1 MNRHS
6 KNFSSLDLFRGVAGY
21 GVAICHFYYYLH
33 DLSNFQFFSI
43 FFVEFFFILSG
54 FVLYPQLQKVY
65 NNGKNIKIFYFRRW
79 LRTIPPYILALVCF
93 SVLFAKFDSDTFK
106 YLFFLQKITENF
118 VMFDYF
124 SVAWSLSVEEFFY
137 LLFPIFLVVLNK
149 RKFIHI
155 LLLFISLIYI
165 LKITFLFLDVSE
177 EFYRIGT
184 FLRLD
189 AIGFGVLTR
198 IYFEKIKYNFLNLL
212 SAILITI
219 SMYYFMSNIKN
230 LANTEL
236 FIFILLIQLF
246 SINAIILFINFD
258 KFIVNSLL
266 INLFSLLSK
275 QTYSIYLFHFA
286 ILHFISSSDFLLNS
300 KFVLI
305 YYLIFLFIFSSI
317 SYYVFEKVIVENRP
331 KYKFN

>member
-1 MNRHS
+1 MSSHS
-6 KNFSSLDLFRGVAGY
+6 KNIASLDLFRGIAGY
-21 GVAICHFYYYLH
+21 GVAICHFYYYLY

-43 FFVEFFFILSG
+43 FFVEFFFVLSG

-65 NNGKNIKIFYFRRW
+65 NNNKNIKIFFYRRW

-93 SVLFAKFDSDTFK
+93 SVLFTKFDSDTFK

-118 VMFDYF
+118 VKFDYF

-137 LLFPIFLVVLNK
+137 VLFPIFLVVLNK

-165 LKITFLFLDVSE
+165 LKIVFLFLNVSE

-198 IYFEKIKYNFLNLL
+198 IYFKKIKNNFLNLL
-212 SAILITI
+212 SAILIAI

-230 LANTEL
+230 LPNTEL
-236 FIFILLIQLF
+236 FLFILLIQLF
-246 SINAIILFINFD
+246 AINAIILFVNFD
-258 KFIVNSLL
+258 KFIINSFL
-266 INLFSLLSK
+266 ISLFTLLSK
-275 QTYSIYLFHFA
+275 LTYSIYLFHFA
-286 ILHFISSSDFLLNS
+286 ILHFISSNIFLLNS
-300 KFVLI
+300 EFVFI
-305 YYLIFLFIFSSI
+305 YYLISLFIFSSI
-317 SYYVFEKVIVENRP
+317 CYYAFEKGFVKNRP
-331 KYKFN
+331 MYRHN